1 MIPSFAIP
9 KIKRG
14 LNRNQMKS
22 RLKRL
27 RAISRALTVQDV
39 RKELQFPGF
48 DPYRVKFYMNIE
60 EGITYRS
67 INSSNRQ
74 PDGRIFIGELSE
86 EAEIRLMKT
95 VNVNRYNRKERENSY
110 WDLVRNVERGEISGM
125 LQRGQA
131 SQWARMTYI
140 DYSPFKMTGLK
151 LEGESV
157 MEFLSLTANEI
168 KIFHN
173 KPLDKSLAFDSIL
186 RIAPGYIGDYYFH
199 KYLLRITT

>member
-9 KIKRG
+9 RIKRG
-14 LNRNQMKS
+14 LNRNQMKI

-60 EGITYRS
+60 EGITYLS
-67 INSSNRQ
+67 VNRTNRY
-74 PDGRIFIGELSE
+74 PDGRIFIGELSKD
-86 EAEIRLMKT
+86 AEIVLIAK
-95 VNVNRYNRKERENSY
+95 NIHGRKKARKQKY
-110 WDLVRNVERGEISGM
+110 WDFFRYEEQGEISGV
-125 LQRGQA
+125 LQRGEEYWG
-131 SQWARMTYI
+131 SRKYV

-157 MEFLSLTANEI
+157 MMPISLTANEI

-173 KPLDKSLAFDSIL
+173 EPISKSSVTFDSTL
-186 RIAPGYIGDYYFH
+186 RIAPGLLDDYYFNQD
-199 KYLLRITT
+199 LLRITT